1 MNSAGHRANILTAG
15 FVDTGVGCATG
26 RPASVR
32 VNLDFAVV
40 CIAVYGTP
48 R

>member
-1 MNSAGHRANILTAG
+1 MNSPPHRANIVAAEYTE
-15 FVDTGVGCATG
+15 TGVGCATG